1 MIEALCDFGS
11 HLLKAYVFKSFDL
24 LSLCDFGPH
33 LLEACVF
40 ESFDFVYSPV
50 TCFDGR
56 RENWALG
63 VWSSPVMIVW
73 MIWIALMV
81 GGKTGPLE
89 FGAHQS

>member
-1 MIEALCDFGS
+1 M
-11 HLLKAYVFKSFDL
+11 
-24 LSLCDFGPH
+24 
-33 LLEACVF
+33 
-40 ESFDFVYSPV
+40 

-81 GGKTGPLE
+81 GGETGPWSLE
-89 FGAHQS
+89 LTSHDCMDDMENKGDYVI